1 MKAYIVK
8 EPGQGAN
15 AWTLESKADPKPGPG
30 EVLVEMKA
38 WSLNYRDL
46 MVALG
51 TYGGKIRP
59 GLVPL
64 SDGAG
69 EIVEVGAGVTE
80 WKPGDRVASS
90 FFQTWLAGP
99 IRAEHQKH
107 ALGGT
112 IDGVLAERVVLRSEA
127 VVRIPEHLS
136 FEEAS
141 TLPCAGLTAWNALFE
156 TANPLRPGDTVL
168 TLGTGGV
175 STFALLF
182 GKLAGLRVI
191 STSSSDEK
199 LEKMRQLGADHLINY
214 KKTPAWDA
222 EVWKATGNVGVDH
235 VVEVGGAGTLPLSLK
250 SCRPGACVSV
260 IGVLSG
266 MSEGVNPA
274 PILQRSLRVQGIYVG
289 SVAMFRA
296 MNQAISA
303 HQLRPVIDETFA
315 FADAKAALAKL
326 ESGSHFG
333 KIVIAR

>member
-1 MKAYIVK
+1 MKAYVVK
-8 EPGQGAN
+8 EPGQGVS
-15 AWTLESKADPKPGPG
+15 AWAIESKADPKPGPG
-30 EVLVEMKA
+30 EVLVGMKA

-46 MVALG
+46 MVAKG

-59 GLVPL
+59 GLIPL

-69 EIVEVGAGVTE
+69 EILEVGEGVTE
-80 WKPGDRVASS
+80 WKCGDRVASS
-90 FFQTWLAGP
+90 FFQTWIAGP
-99 IRAEHQKH
+99 IRAEHQKS

-112 IDGVLAERVVLRSEA
+112 IDGVLAERVVLKSDA
-127 VVRIPEHLS
+127 VVRVPEHLS

-156 TANPLRPGDTVL
+156 TAAPLKPGDTVL

-182 GKLAGLRVI
+182 AKLAGLKVI
-191 STSSSDEK
+191 STSSSEEK
-199 LEKMRQLGADHLINY
+199 LERMLALGADELINY
-214 KKTPAWDA
+214 KRNPAWDA

-250 SCRPGACVSV
+250 SCRPGATVSV

-266 MSEGVNPA
+266 MSEGINPA

-289 SVAMFRA
+289 SVAMFKA
-296 MNQAISA
+296 MNQALAA
-303 HQLRPVIDETFA
+303 HKLHPVIDEVFS

-333 KIVIAR
+333 KIVIRA